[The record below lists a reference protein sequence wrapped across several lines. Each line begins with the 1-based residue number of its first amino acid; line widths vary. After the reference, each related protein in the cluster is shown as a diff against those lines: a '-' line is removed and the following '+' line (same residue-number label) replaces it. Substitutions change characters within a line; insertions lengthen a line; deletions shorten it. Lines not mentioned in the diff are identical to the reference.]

1 MSLTL
6 EQRIKRLELKKE
18 RLTNQLKAC
27 VKEID
32 KLKNLQRKGA
42 AWKNVVITALETCFE
57 QLTPETVPSEE
68 VAKAMV
74 EALITKS
81 VSVNQKVDKLKSE
94 KPESEAP
101 TPEEKLEPEEKEK
114 RKSDEPV
121 GKANEQ
127 KIVEKNMKGKEP
139 DTPEGDDREINTSLG
154 REPISETVPVKE
166 QKLDTQIANRQLREG
181 KPDDSPKG
189 SFWNKQPRWEA
200 PDAF

>member
-27 VKEID
+27 VQEID

-94 KPESEAP
+94 KPKPEAP
-101 TPEEKLEPEEKEK
+101 TPEEKLEPKEKEK

-121 GKANEQ
+121 
-127 KIVEKNMKGKEP
+127 KGKEP
-139 DTPEGDDREINTSLG
+139 DAPERDDREI
-154 REPISETVPVKE
+154 ISETVPAKE

>member
-27 VKEID
+27 VQEID

-74 EALITKS
+74 ETLITKS

-101 TPEEKLEPEEKEK
+101 TPEEKLEPKEKEK

-121 GKANEQ
+121 EKANEQ

-139 DTPEGDDREINTSLG
+139 DAPEGDDREI
-154 REPISETVPVKE
+154 ISETVPAKE

>member
-27 VKEID
+27 VQEID

-74 EALITKS
+74 ETLITKS

-94 KPESEAP
+94 KPEPEAP
-101 TPEEKLEPEEKEK
+101 TPEEKLEPKEKEK

-121 GKANEQ
+121 EKANEQ

-139 DTPEGDDREINTSLG
+139 DAPEGDDREI
-154 REPISETVPVKE
+154 ISETVPAKE

-181 KPDDSPKG
+181 KPDDSLKG

>member
-27 VKEID
+27 VQEID

-74 EALITKS
+74 ETLITKS

-101 TPEEKLEPEEKEK
+101 TPEEKLEPKEKEK

-121 GKANEQ
+121 EKANEQ

-139 DTPEGDDREINTSLG
+139 DAPEEDDREI
-154 REPISETVPVKE
+154 ISETVPAKE